1 MINLSF
7 SVKNKKYSLNVE
19 KGQDILLALDNF
31 IKNNKLEFTCFKD
44 VKIRC
49 LGPKA
54 SPTEQSSSRMSHSDK
69 FWRDSVSCRIGKII
83 AFVLNKA

>member
-1 MINLSF
+1 MRNLSF
-7 SVKNKKYSLNVE
+7 TAKNRKYSLSIE

-54 SPTEQSSSRMSHSDK
+54 SPNDLAGMDSSGWRSVG
-69 FWRDSVSCRIGKII
+69 RDSVSCRIGKII